1 MATNEYGQLKRH
13 SWGVCVCVRE
23 REREREMRE
32 RLSFKVSP
40 GYYKVHEVN

>member
-1 MATNEYGQLKRH
+1 MVSYKDIY
-13 SWGVCVCVRE
+13 GVCVCVRD
-23 REREREMRE
+23 REREKRE

>member
-1 MATNEYGQLKRH
+1 MVSYKDIY
-13 SWGVCVCVRE
+13 GVCVCERDRE
-23 REREREMRE
+23 REKRE